1 MKRRSIL
8 ATLFGILVLS
18 FLAMAQ
24 SSQMSQSSQGGDE
37 QKLKDME
44 NKWADAAKSGDT
56 SAVNSMLSDKYVSTE
71 SDGTMH
77 TKSEALDRMKK
88 AKVTSSAVSDVQ
100 VHMIDPN
107 TAIVTGVWTGGGTDA
122 DGKPFNAT
130 ERFTDTFVKE
140 GGQWKA
146 VATESTA
153 VAKKPA

>member
-8 ATLFGILVLS
+8 ATLFGMLVLS

-24 SSQMSQSSQGGDE
+24 SSQMSQSSQGSDE
-37 QKLKDME
+37 QKLKDIE

-56 SAVNSMLSDKYVSTE
+56 SAVSSFLSDKYISTE
-71 SDGTMH
+71 ADGSRH

-88 AKVTSSAVSDVQ
+88 TKVTSSAVSDVE
-100 VHMIDPN
+100 VHMVDPD
-107 TAIVTGVWTGGGTDA
+107 TAIVTGTWTGSGTDA

-130 ERFTDTFVKE
+130 ERWTDTFVKE

-146 VATESTA
+146 VATQSTA
-153 VAKKPA
+153 MKKPS

>member
-1 MKRRSIL
+1 MQP
-8 ATLFGILVLS
+8 A
-18 FLAMAQ
+18 
-24 SSQMSQSSQGGDE
+24 QGGDE
-37 QKLKDME
+37 QQLKDLE
-44 NKWADAAKSGDT
+44 NKWADAVKSGDT

-77 TKSEALDRMKK
+77 TKSDALDLMKK

-107 TAIVTGVWTGGGTDA
+107 TAIVTGVWTGSGTGP

-130 ERFTDTFVKE
+130 ERWTDTFVKE

-146 VATESTA
+146 VATQSTA
-153 VAKKPA
+153 LAKKPVG